1 MKSKQ
6 SFSKEELRLF
16 QEKKSLQIR
25 AGRGSHRFIGIWH
38 VVVDERVVV
47 RSWSI
52 KPDGWYSKLLRDP
65 RGTIK
70 VGKTSIPIRS
80 VPVKNKSFRDKVD
93 SAYLE
98 KYSTA
103 GAIRYAKDL
112 CEPKSKAATTELI
125 PFKRRALD

>member
-6 SFSKEELRLF
+6 SFSQEELLLF

-25 AGRGSHRFIGIWH
+25 AGRGTHRFIGIWH
-38 VVVDERVVV
+38 VVVNGHVVV

-65 RGTIK
+65 CGTVK
-70 VGKTSIPIRS
+70 LGKTSISIRS

-98 KYSTA
+98 KYCA
-103 GAIRYAKDL
+103 PGALKYAKDL
-112 CEPKSKAATTELI
+112 CEPKSRATTIELV
-125 PFKRRALD
+125 PFKQKASD